1 MEFNDRIDFATGD
14 AGMEI
19 DINLLRKEVEIWA
32 SERGQEH
39 VAIEVSR
46 AYFGLCSEAKTRL
59 LPIEDEHGCVNWKA
73 INNNRQ
79 QIFRWLRSDSKAAK
93 AKFDELVPAVMEI
106 LPTKY
111 RLSLDQGAI
120 NNLVSIAIK
129 EFAEAITETLL
140 GSRDMSRQIT
150 NAVVALN
157 AIQIRA

>member
-1 MEFNDRIDFATGD
+1 
-14 AGMEI
+14 
-19 DINLLRKEVEIWA
+19 
-32 SERGQEH
+32 
-39 VAIEVSR
+39 
-46 AYFGLCSEAKTRL
+46 
-59 LPIEDEHGCVNWKA
+59 
-73 INNNRQ
+73 
-79 QIFRWLRSDSKAAK
+79 
-93 AKFDELVPAVMEI
+93 DELVPAVMEI